1 MNTTL
6 EAHQASAIQPYRML
20 RGAIVFLG
28 VAVLGSAAALVWVQM
43 RNPTEP
49 LGALVPGTAAATAT
63 VLPVPA
69 PAAAAIPVPP
79 AIVINNQ
86 TGSERALPVAGAR
99 QAATGIRSTESKPPT
114 RQVEPAQPAQPAP
127 VVIAPAPPAPAPAA
141 PAPQV
146 TAQGPA
152 ATVPPA
158 VVGAAP
164 MPPAPSAVQ
173 APQPVACANC
183 GIVESVSAIKRNP
196 PTSGTGVVAG
206 GVLGAVVGNQIGK
219 GSGRTLGTILGA
231 IGGGIAGNAVEKQ
244 MKKET
249 VYQVRVRMEDGSSR
263 VIEQATAPA
272 IGSRINLDSSSAVET
287 AKQQA
292 PSTSAGGAP
301 VYDASRI

>member
-6 EAHQASAIQPYRML
+6 EATQVSALQPYRML

-28 VAVLGSAAALVWVQM
+28 TAVLASAAALVWVQM
-43 RNPTEP
+43 RNQSELLAATAP
-49 LGALVPGTAAATAT
+49 ATAAAVAAA
-63 VLPVPA
+63 LPA
-69 PAAAAIPVPP
+69 PASLAAATQVPP

-86 TGSERALPVAGAR
+86 TGSERAQPNGAAR
-99 QAATGIRSTESKPPT
+99 QAAIGNRSTESKPAP
-114 RQVEPAQPAQPAP
+114 RRVEPAEPAQPAP
-127 VVIAPAPPAPAPAA
+127 VAIAPPAPAPAPA
-141 PAPQV
+141 TPAPQV
-146 TAQGPA
+146 TVQGPA
-152 ATVPPA
+152 TTVPPA
-158 VVGAAP
+158 VVATAP
-164 MPPAPSAVQ
+164 TLPSPPAVQ
-173 APQPVACANC
+173 APSTVACANC
-183 GIVESVSAIKRNP
+183 GIVESVSAVKRNP

-272 IGSRINLDSSSAVET
+272 IGSRINLDSSAAVET
-287 AKQQA
+287 ARQQV
-292 PSTSAGGAP
+292 PTTPAGASS